1 MKINFK
7 FFLIL
12 FGLISISLSAKETTI
27 KIVTTK
33 EEEETENEE
42 EKMTD
47 STEDTTLEE
56 DQTDNQKSQ
65 QEKAQSETEKMLE
78 DAKKRSKEIP
88 TEKKLTLVV
97 PYQDNEDFM
106 LAPLGLGTPTNF
118 VPVQAETTTYKS
130 WVTSVLNTQ
139 NPSIFAYNAKES
151 KTAEE
156 EGDWDTI
163 VDSDGTISGNVIYD
177 IAHVDKFK
185 IERFKFIEAVE
196 FDENYKDF
204 KNGKMGLGNCH
215 YADDENKE
223 FCLIQRLKESGL
235 IERRLFSLRELS
247 DTHGELVIGDIA
259 EDSKERDYILLNVLS
274 EEAYSDIE
282 DEQFK
287 MSWLTK
293 ISYVL
298 FRKGDDDIKN
308 IFQNNIHLPE
318 GIASFDSSSH
328 YIEAPYSYIDSFEE
342 QMFNVYYDNA
352 CRKVNRDGA
361 YLFLC
366 EKERYEKLIESNE
379 KLTMILVMN
388 GYGFEIPMNLLFE
401 QVSEEDYEF
410 FVHFKDF
417 EQNIWNLG
425 HPFFHKYTL
434 IFDQDNQEIGIDG
447 ESVYALQDETEEHL
461 KKADSS
467 SSFWKIL
474 LYILLIWLIILGIY
488 LVARQ
493 LGIKFRKDQGIN
505 SSLIDNEDIDDMSF
519 APGQPVH

>member
-12 FGLISISLSAKETTI
+12 FGLISISISAKETTI

-118 VPVQAETTTYKS
+118 VPVQVETTTYKS

-177 IAHVDKFK
+177 TAHVDKFK

-196 FDENYKDF
+196 FDEN
-204 KNGKMGLGNCH
+204 
-215 YADDENKE
+215 
-223 FCLIQRLKESGL
+223 
-235 IERRLFSLRELS
+235 
-247 DTHGELVIGDIA
+247 
-259 EDSKERDYILLNVLS
+259 
-274 EEAYSDIE
+274 
-282 DEQFK
+282 
-287 MSWLTK
+287 
-293 ISYVL
+293 
-298 FRKGDDDIKN
+298 
-308 IFQNNIHLPE
+308 
-318 GIASFDSSSH
+318 
-328 YIEAPYSYIDSFEE
+328 
-342 QMFNVYYDNA
+342 
-352 CRKVNRDGA
+352 
-361 YLFLC
+361 
-366 EKERYEKLIESNE
+366 
-379 KLTMILVMN
+379 
-388 GYGFEIPMNLLFE
+388 
-401 QVSEEDYEF
+401 
-410 FVHFKDF
+410 
-417 EQNIWNLG
+417 
-425 HPFFHKYTL
+425 
-434 IFDQDNQEIGIDG
+434 
-447 ESVYALQDETEEHL
+447 
-461 KKADSS
+461 
-467 SSFWKIL
+467 
-474 LYILLIWLIILGIY
+474 
-488 LVARQ
+488 
-493 LGIKFRKDQGIN
+493 
-505 SSLIDNEDIDDMSF
+505 
-519 APGQPVH
+519 